1 MDDDDDFE
9 EYGAEADELDET
21 GIDLGE
27 VVLVSTTQGLEI
39 GVLMDTFDEGVWI
52 KSTHRMQKV
61 KTAVSVKEKAALLCE
76 VEQLTT
82 RELRGYCRENGVRW
96 TFNKKREFLVDFVF
110 EDILKDREAKSTQD
124 LLVKLNRPISMFIPP
139 QHVTRVVSYD
149 EWQEER
155 TLRDTAADLVEL
167 SVDTD

>member
-1 MDDDDDFE
+1 MDDDGDFEDFE
-9 EYGAEADELDET
+9 ENEELEET

-61 KTAVSVKEKAALLCE
+61 KTAVSIKEKAAMLCE
-76 VEQLTT
+76 VEKFTT
-82 RELRGYCRENGVRW
+82 RELQRYCRENGVRW

-110 EDILKDREAKSTQD
+110 EDLLKDREAKSTQD
-124 LLVKLNRPISMFIPP
+124 LLVKMS
-139 QHVTRVVSYD
+139 
-149 EWQEER
+149 
-155 TLRDTAADLVEL
+155 
-167 SVDTD
+167 